1 MRVVVFLEA
10 AVLPMAAPLFTL
22 PSGELRTDWH
32 NFYPSMINFVIGLAF
47 LFPYGMAQLLPFE
60 PSPGDGEDVK
70 DNLLGIEPEADVVI
84 DSCDVI
90 FCVVI
95 KGLVNKFICKFN

>member
-1 MRVVVFLEA
+1 MRAVVFLEA

-22 PSGELRTDWH
+22 PSGELRFTV
-32 NFYPSMINFVIGLAF
+32 PVIGLAF
-47 LFPYGMAQLLPFE
+47 LFPYGLAQLLPFE

-95 KGLVNKFICKFN
+95 KGQVNKYLYVSLIE